1 MIPHLNRPYSYPLKA
16 ASGPRP
22 SQVLPSM
29 QVQSTVCGG
38 AQRGEWKQDGNLS
51 SGCKGESTA
60 NAVGKK
66 EIERD

>member
-1 MIPHLNRPYSYPLKA
+1 
-16 ASGPRP
+16 
-22 SQVLPSM
+22 M

-51 SGCKGESTA
+51 SGCNGDSTA

-66 EIERD
+66 RLRGTKDQFTFHMQQD